1 MRKIHSI
8 ERCSFKIVAYNQ
20 HDNFQRWLSR
30 ILYGAVV
37 SVYTDLFKIE

>member
-8 ERCSFKIVAYNQ
+8 DHCSSRIVACNQ
-20 HDNFQRWLSR
+20 YDHFQRWRSL

-37 SVYTDLFKIE
+37 SVYTDLFKIK